1 MNTAITDYEEFAN
14 STEERD
20 FYIAPAIM
28 EGYKA
33 RTEGKIERL
42 MSIITSMKPNVPH
55 AIDTLKMLTKG
66 FIGFFAVYGVAGI
79 VESISKLL

>member
-28 EGYKA
+28 EGYKPRKLGDA
-33 RTEGKIERL
+33 QRAI
-42 MSIITSMKPNVPH
+42 SIFKSKLPNKSHVFQN
-55 AIDTLKMLTKG
+55 LKVTVLGLTG
-66 FIGFFAVYGVAGI
+66 FCATYGVVGI
-79 VESISKLL
+79 IESISNLF

>member
-28 EGYKA
+28 EGYKPRKLEDA
-33 RTEGKIERL
+33 QRAF
-42 MSIITSMKPNVPH
+42 SIIKSKLPNKTHVFQN
-55 AIDTLKMLTKG
+55 LKLTALGLTG
-66 FIGFFAVYGVAGI
+66 FCATYGVAGI
-79 VESISKLL
+79 VEIISKLI

>member
-28 EGYKA
+28 EGYKPRKLNDVGRA
-33 RTEGKIERL
+33 I
-42 MSIITSMKPNVPH
+42 SIFKSKLPHKSHIFQNLKVTACGLTS
-55 AIDTLKMLTKG
+55 
-66 FIGFFAVYGVAGI
+66 FFASFGLAGI
-79 VESISKLL
+79 VETISKLI